1 MDAYSGEDHT
11 PQPLAAEAAGS
22 AILRAVA
29 GQGTIDHG
37 GRGSGV
43 RFSTVVL
50 ILVFTVGALYMLF
63 SPLVTRLLAVLNES
77 VPRL

>member
-1 MDAYSGEDHT
+1 MAE
-11 PQPLAAEAAGS
+11 EAAGS

-43 RFSTVVL
+43 RLPTVVL
-50 ILVFTVGALYMLF
+50 ILLLTLGALYMLF
-63 SPLVTRLLAVLNES
+63 SPLVTRLLSMLNES
-77 VPRL
+77 IPRL